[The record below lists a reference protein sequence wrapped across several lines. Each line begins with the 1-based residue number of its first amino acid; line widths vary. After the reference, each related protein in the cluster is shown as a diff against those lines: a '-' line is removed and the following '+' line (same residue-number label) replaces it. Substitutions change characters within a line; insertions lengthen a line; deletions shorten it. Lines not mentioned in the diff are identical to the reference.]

1 MKHIS
6 FNTRLVQLKQ
16 NRFINEKTTPTE
28 ELMQGS
34 QIHLKRLHILF
45 NIKCHARLFFLSLSV
60 YSFVFH
66 CIQQQKFK
74 GLHLVFASLES
85 VCDPCNILLTT
96 HDQDY
101 LKILSQK

>member
-6 FNTRLVQLKQ
+6 FDTRLVQLKQ

-34 QIHLKRLHILF
+34 QIHLKRLHIQHKMSCRAF
-45 NIKCHARLFFLSLSV
+45 SLSLSI
-60 YSFVFH
+60 YSVVFH
-66 CIQQQKFK
+66 CMQQQKFK